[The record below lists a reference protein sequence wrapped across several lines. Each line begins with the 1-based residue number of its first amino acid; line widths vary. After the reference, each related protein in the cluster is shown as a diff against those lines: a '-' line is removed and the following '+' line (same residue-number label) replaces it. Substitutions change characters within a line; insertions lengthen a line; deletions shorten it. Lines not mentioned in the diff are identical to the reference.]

1 MRRFLR
7 TVAIAVTSLTAVVSS
22 YAVQASDYPSRP
34 ITIVVPYGPG
44 GASDLSARLVAGS
57 APAYLNQPVLAVN
70 KTGAAGV
77 VGSNFVKNAKADGY
91 TLLSAR
97 VGSQMGVPAMNKTIP
112 YKWDDFTILGLIEVN
127 PFVLVVSPQS
137 GLKSFAD
144 FERKIK
150 NGEEMSYSSAGVGT
164 LLHTGVAVM
173 ADAMN
178 ADFEKLIHVPFKG
191 GGKAAAAVVSGQVDF
206 SFQNLSAVSGK
217 IEAGQL
223 IPLVV
228 TTPERQK
235 IIANVPTAREV
246 GYQNI
251 EMVIGWSAIYGPP
264 GLPDAVVTKWTDTLQ
279 KLKGDRGWNKM
290 TKSLGNIVDIR
301 SPADTKAYVE
311 AQYKAY
317 DKALKKMGLRIE

>member
-1 MRRFLR
+1 
-7 TVAIAVTSLTAVVSS
+7 VVSS

-144 FERKIK
+144 FEKKIK

>member
-137 GLKSFAD
+137 GLKSFSD
-144 FERKIK
+144 FEKKIK

-279 KLKGDRGWNKM
+279 KLKGDGGWNKM

>member
-137 GLKSFAD
+137 GMKSFAD
-144 FERKIK
+144 FEKKIK